1 MQKRF
6 LITLAFIVLGEVYSF
21 ILIRAAVKSL
31 PNPWRAILF
40 AGYILLTIVTWGSI
54 FLFRKIDWAHL
65 PHMTRNIF
73 VAFTIGFFV
82 AKILIATVMLIDDLR
97 RIVLF
102 LAAKIFPTVKA
113 SSVVAENGISRS
125 QFLKSVALILGGLS
139 VSGFLYGITNRY
151 NYQVKKLKISFKNL
165 PANFRGLKI
174 VQISDIHAG
183 SFDSKEAVL
192 RGVEKILAQQ
202 PDIIFFTGD
211 LVNNKAEEIKPYM
224 DVFARL
230 KAPLGV
236 YSTLGNHD
244 YGDYV
249 QWDSAEAKAAN
260 LEELKQIHGYM
271 GWKLMMNEH
280 VVLEKG
286 KDKIAVLGI
295 ENWGAKANF
304 PKYGDMR
311 KAYAGLPEKNVPFKI
326 LLSHDPSHFD
336 AQVQSMYKD
345 IDLTLSGHTHGMQFG
360 VEIPGIKWS
369 PVKYVYSK
377 WAGLYQTGAQ
387 YLYVNRGYG
396 FLGYPG
402 RLGILPEITVI
413 ELV

>member
-1 MQKRF
+1 MKTRF
-6 LITLAFIVLGEVYSF
+6 LITLGLVVLGEIYSF
-21 ILIRAAVKSL
+21 VLVRSAVRNL
-31 PNPWRAILF
+31 PNPWKAILF
-40 AGYILLTIVTWGSI
+40 GLYILLTLLTWGSL
-54 FLFRKIDWAHL
+54 FFFRKIDWAHL
-65 PHMTRNIF
+65 PHMARNIF

-97 RIVLF
+97 RLF
-102 LAAKIFPTVKA
+102 LGLTFRLFPSAKATTL
-113 SSVVAENGISRS
+113 SMGEGISRS
-125 QFLKSVALILGGLS
+125 QFLKSIALVLGGLS

-151 NYQVKKLKISFKNL
+151 NYQVKKIRIKFKNL
-165 PANFRGLKI
+165 PERFRGLRI
-174 VQISDIHAG
+174 AQISDIHAG
-183 SFDSKEAVL
+183 SFDSHDAVL
-192 RGVEKILAQQ
+192 RGVEKLMEQK

-211 LVNNKAEEIKPYM
+211 LVNNKAEEIKPYI
-224 DVFARL
+224 DIFSRL

-236 YSTLGNHD
+236 YSILGNHD

-249 QWDSAEAKAAN
+249 QWDSPEAKAAN
-260 LEELKQIHGYM
+260 LEELKQIQAQM

-280 VVLEKG
+280 VILEREG
-286 KDKIAVLGI
+286 EKIAILGI

-304 PKYGDMR
+304 PKYGNLR
-311 KAYAGLPEKNVPFKI
+311 QAYEGLAEKDVPFKV

-336 AQVQSMYKD
+336 AEVQSRFTD

-377 WAGLYQTGAQ
+377 WAGLYQVGRQ

-402 RLGILPEITVI
+402 RLGILPEITI
-413 ELV
+413 IDLA